1 MLFLPFWRLRLL
13 GSMGFWSLMKI
24 FFRGYAGVT
33 DFSKYS
39 VVEGAAPRR
48 IMPAVMPDLTV
59 AEQADGGRRT
69 DSMKLR
75 ASKL

>member
-1 MLFLPFWRLRLL
+1 MLEAPAARVNGLL
-13 GSMGFWSLMKI
+13 ELDED

-39 VVEGAAPRR
+39 VVKGAAPRG

-59 AEQADGGRRT
+59 AEQADEGRRT